1 MNASRIAFPDCE
13 QTFLAAQA
21 PKPESFDQFWHMVI
35 QEKVSI
41 NILSKEHTT
50 IFLLIDQE
58 KSFTNTFTQV
68 SVIVMITKLA
78 EKNRRKAHQYWPD
91 PSGEESLGVE
101 LDIGGGCKVEHL
113 STSFQ
118 GSFFQR
124 QVKIASNPFPG
135 SFYCTTCLVGTVGR
149 LFSSTPTIGLILL
162 RPKNQGGEIIGI
174 LTSTR
179 VEKIQILSGCSWILY
194 TRPTNCKQHKVMK
207 AMII

>member
-1 MNASRIAFPDCE
+1 M
-13 QTFLAAQA
+13 
-21 PKPESFDQFWHMVI
+21 
-35 QEKVSI
+35 
-41 NILSKEHTT
+41 
-50 IFLLIDQE
+50 LIDQ
-58 KSFTNTFTQV
+58 KKLQIYSTTTFTQV

-135 SFYCTTCLVGTVGR
+135 SFYCTTCLVGAVGR
-149 LFSSTPTIGLILL
+149 WFSSTPTIGRILL
-162 RPKNQGGEIIGI
+162 RLKNRGDEIMGI
-174 LTSTR
+174 LR
-179 VEKIQILSGCSWILY
+179 GLKKIQILPGCSSILY
-194 TRPTNCKQHKVMK
+194 TRPTNCKQQKIMK
-207 AMII
+207 AKIIQVI

>member
-1 MNASRIAFPDCE
+1 
-13 QTFLAAQA
+13 
-21 PKPESFDQFWHMVI
+21 
-35 QEKVSI
+35 
-41 NILSKEHTT
+41 
-50 IFLLIDQE
+50 
-58 KSFTNTFTQV
+58 
-68 SVIVMITKLA
+68 MITKLT

-101 LDIGGGCKVEHL
+101 LDIGGCYKVEHL

>member
-1 MNASRIAFPDCE
+1 M
-13 QTFLAAQA
+13 
-21 PKPESFDQFWHMVI
+21 
-35 QEKVSI
+35 
-41 NILSKEHTT
+41 
-50 IFLLIDQE
+50 LIDQK
-58 KSFTNTFTQV
+58 KSQIYSTTTFTQV

-135 SFYCTTCLVGTVGR
+135 SFYCTTCLVGAVGR

-162 RPKNQGGEIIGI
+162 RPKNQGGEIIGTLPSKI
-174 LTSTR
+174 WYSEVFVISLNCMEG
-179 VEKIQILSGCSWILY
+179 EKKLPGCSWILY
-194 TRPTNCKQHKVMK
+194 TRPTNCKQQKIMK
-207 AMII
+207 AKIIQVI

>member
-41 NILSKEHTT
+41 KIYQKEHAA
-50 IFLLIDQE
+50 ISLFIDQE
-58 KSFTNTFTQV
+58 KSFTNPFTQV

-101 LDIGGGCKVEHL
+101 LDIGGCCKVEHL

-135 SFYCTTCLVGTVGR
+135 SFYCTTCLVGAVGR
-149 LFSSTPTIGLILL
+149 WFSSTPTIGRILL
-162 RPKNQGGEIIGI
+162 RPKNQGGEIIGT
-174 LTSTR
+174 LPS
-179 VEKIQILSGCSWILY
+179 KIWYSES
-194 TRPTNCKQHKVMK
+194 V
-207 AMII
+207 

>member
-1 MNASRIAFPDCE
+1 MIKK
-13 QTFLAAQA
+13 LAII
-21 PKPESFDQFWHMVI
+21 P
-35 QEKVSI
+35 
-41 NILSKEHTT
+41 
-50 IFLLIDQE
+50 LLIDQK
-58 KSFTNTFTQV
+58 KSQKYSTTTFTQV

-162 RPKNQGGEIIGI
+162 RRKNRGDEISMGI
-174 LTSTR
+174 LRGLKKSKFCQGAHGSCTPDL
-179 VEKIQILSGCSWILY
+179 QIANNTKS
-194 TRPTNCKQHKVMK
+194 
-207 AMII
+207 